1 MKRRKK
7 IFSEL
12 YNSQRSYKDLL
23 LSAEKLLVDCKNFG
37 TLQFAIM
44 ARISFIGSIL
54 LKSLQS
60 KGKFGNDFYDNFINS
75 INTPLTDIQN
85 DVLDLK
91 ELSAKQLNVLEPH
104 LSAHSGLLSPSTGI
118 IDSHEYMQ
126 SLLWQIQ
133 ENGGYFVG
141 NSEFKTP
148 MPENVVYA
156 GGYIRFIK
164 SKNQPILTDN
174 KVLVICS
181 RIESGR
187 LKPSFKT
194 HVKHVQHV
202 KSIVEK
208 KQQQPVT
215 KPILQNTENVCPKC
229 GEAMVLRTA
238 KRGDNQG
245 KQFWGC
251 SGFPKCKTVRQISI
265 DPDWLQP
272 THKRHSFLD
281 F

>member
-1 MKRRKK
+1 
-7 IFSEL
+7 
-12 YNSQRSYKDLL
+12 
-23 LSAEKLLVDCKNFG
+23 
-37 TLQFAIM
+37 
-44 ARISFIGSIL
+44 
-54 LKSLQS
+54 
-60 KGKFGNDFYDNFINS
+60 
-75 INTPLTDIQN
+75 
-85 DVLDLK
+85 
-91 ELSAKQLNVLEPH
+91 
-104 LSAHSGLLSPSTGI
+104 
-118 IDSHEYMQ
+118 
-126 SLLWQIQ
+126 
-133 ENGGYFVG
+133 
-141 NSEFKTP
+141 

-164 SKNQPILTDN
+164 NKIEPILADN
-174 KVLVICS
+174 EVQDICCK
-181 RIESGR
+181 IESGR
-187 LKPSFKT
+187 LKPSIKT
-194 HVKHVQHV
+194 HINHVRHV
-202 KSIVEK
+202 KEIVEK